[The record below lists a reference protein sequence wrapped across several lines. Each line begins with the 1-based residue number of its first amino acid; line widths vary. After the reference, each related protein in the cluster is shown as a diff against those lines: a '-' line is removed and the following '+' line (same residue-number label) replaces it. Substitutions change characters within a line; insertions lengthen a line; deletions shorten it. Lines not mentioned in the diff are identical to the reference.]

1 MQSFYLFAILLIIL
15 GYKSLRGGIDWLNY
29 FKRELSKPISNFT
42 PFVSIIV
49 PCRGLDDDLFEN
61 LSAIFKQNYPNY
73 EIIFVVDDENDESQ
87 PVIQDLLNRRDAESP
102 RFNNDFSAPQRL
114 SGETKVIIAKK
125 SADSSQKVENLR
137 EAVLHISDE
146 SKVFVFVDSDARPNE
161 NWLRKLVAPL
171 EDKDIGCTTGYRW
184 FIAKNGGFATQLRSV
199 WNASIASQLGQNTTK
214 NFCWGGSTAIL
225 RETFERLEICKRWHG
240 TLSDDFTLTNAMREA
255 NLPIYFVPQCL
266 TATVEDCSFAELL
279 EFTTRQMKITRVYRS
294 DLWKSALIGSFI
306 FNAIFWTG
314 FALLFF
320 ISGFHFWLTLAFLSV
335 IFILG
340 AAKARLRLCAA
351 KLVLKDYES
360 QLNKSFVWQISLWL
374 ISPILFFYNAVSA
387 LFSRKIVW
395 RGTKYELISAY
406 ETRISTK

>member
-1 MQSFYLFAILLIIL
+1 MQSFYLFAILLVFL

-29 FKRELSKPISNFT
+29 FKSELSKPETNFT
-42 PFVSIIV
+42 PFASIIA

-61 LSAIFKQNYPNY
+61 LSALFKQNYPNY
-73 EIIFVVDDENDESQ
+73 EIIFVVDDENDE
-87 PVIQDLLNRRDAESP
+87 A
-102 RFNNDFSAPQRL
+102 
-114 SGETKVIIAKK
+114 AKLINSSFK
-125 SADSSQKVENLR
+125 TQNSKLIVANKTTDSSQKVENLR
-137 EAVLHISDE
+137 EAILRVSDE
-146 SKVFVFVDSDARPNE
+146 SKVFAFIDSDARPNE
-161 NWLRKLVAPL
+161 NWLRNLVAPL
-171 EDKDIGCTTGYRW
+171 EDKDIGCSTGYRW
-184 FIAKNGGFATQLRSV
+184 FVAKNGGFSTQLRSI

-214 NFCWGGSTAIL
+214 NFCWGGSTAVL
-225 RETFERLEICKRWHG
+225 REIFERLEIRKRWHG

-255 NLPIYFVPQCL
+255 NLPIYFVPSCL
-266 TATVEDCSFAELL
+266 TASVEDCSFAELL

-294 DLWKSALIGSFI
+294 DLWKAALIGSFI

-320 ISGFHFWLTLAFLSV
+320 ISGFHFWLTLAFLSI

-340 AAKARLRLCAA
+340 AAKSRLRLCAA

-360 QLNKSFVWQISLWL
+360 QLNKSFLWQISLWL

-395 RGTKYELISAY
+395 RGTKYELISAH

>member
-1 MQSFYLFAILLIIL
+1 MQSFYLFATLLVFL

-29 FKRELSKPISNFT
+29 FKSELSKPETNFT
-42 PFVSIIV
+42 PFASIIA

-61 LSAIFKQNYPNY
+61 LSALFKQNYPNY
-73 EIIFVVDDENDESQ
+73 EIIFVVDDENDEAAKL
-87 PVIQDLLNRRDAESP
+87 INA
-102 RFNNDFSAPQRL
+102 RFKTQNSKLIMANKTTA
-114 SGETKVIIAKK
+114 
-125 SADSSQKVENLR
+125 SSQKVENLR
-137 EAVLHISDE
+137 EAILRVSDE
-146 SKVFVFVDSDARPNE
+146 SKVFVFIDSDARPNE
-161 NWLRKLVAPL
+161 NWLRNLVAPL
-171 EDKDIGCTTGYRW
+171 EDKDIGCSTGYRW
-184 FIAKNGGFATQLRSV
+184 FVAKNGGFSTQLRSI

-214 NFCWGGSTAIL
+214 NFCWGGSTAVL
-225 RETFERLEICKRWHG
+225 REIFERLEIRKRWHG

-255 NLPIYFVPQCL
+255 NLPIYFVPSCL
-266 TATVEDCSFAELL
+266 TASVEDCSFAELL

-294 DLWKSALIGSFI
+294 DLWKAALIGSFI

-340 AAKARLRLCAA
+340 AAKSRLRLRAA

-360 QLNKSFVWQISLWL
+360 QLNKSFLWQISLWL

-395 RGTKYELISAY
+395 RGTKYELVSAH

>member
-1 MQSFYLFAILLIIL
+1 MQSFYLFAILLVFL

-29 FKRELSKPISNFT
+29 FKSELSKPETNFT
-42 PFVSIIV
+42 PFASIIA

-61 LSAIFKQNYPNY
+61 LSALFKQNYPNY
-73 EIIFVVDDENDESQ
+73 EIIFVVDDENDEAAKL
-87 PVIQDLLNRRDAESP
+87 IN
-102 RFNNDFSAPQRL
+102 
-114 SGETKVIIAKK
+114 SGFKTQNSKLIVANKTT
-125 SADSSQKVENLR
+125 ASSQKVENLR
-137 EAVLHISDE
+137 EAILRVSDE
-146 SKVFVFVDSDARPNE
+146 SKVFAFIDSDARPNE
-161 NWLRKLVAPL
+161 HWLRNLVAPL
-171 EDKDIGCTTGYRW
+171 EDKDIGCSTGYRW
-184 FIAKNGGFATQLRSV
+184 FVAKNGGFSTQLRSI

-214 NFCWGGSTAIL
+214 NFCWGGSTAVL
-225 RETFERLEICKRWHG
+225 RETFERLEIRKRWHG

-255 NLPIYFVPQCL
+255 NLPIYFVPSCL
-266 TATVEDCSFAELL
+266 TASVEDCSFAELL

-294 DLWKSALIGSFI
+294 DLWKAALIGSFI

-320 ISGFHFWLTLAFLSV
+320 ISGFHFWLTLAFLSI

-340 AAKARLRLCAA
+340 AAKSRLRLCAA

-360 QLNKSFVWQISLWL
+360 QLNKSFLWQISLWL

-395 RGTKYELISAY
+395 RGTKYELISAH